1 MTNSINGILFDLD
14 GTLLHTVP
22 DFYSV
27 LDDLVKKHHGDDYDK
42 NVLHE
47 IVSSGA
53 SAMIELAFGYS
64 AGSKN
69 SKKLINEFLNLYLE
83 KISNTEACLYP
94 NIDLLLTQIVSLD
107 LRWGVV
113 TNKIRRF
120 TEPLVTQF
128 ESFSTC
134 HSLVCADD
142 VGASKPDPSGLL
154 QAAKQLG
161 LSPYQCIYVGD
172 HPRDVQAAHAA
183 GMKAI
188 AVSWGY
194 LPKNLPI
201 DEWDA
206 EYIAHDIQSIVNYL
220 VMNQN

>member
-69 SKKLINEFLNLYLE
+69 SQKLINEFLNLYLE